1 MRLFFCDFFCEN
13 HIFFF
18 YFCKR
23 CGIIYLS
30 VLSGQ
35 KIPLLL
41 LVMEVFMKLVLEK
54 LKIDL
59 QEKLDSEEIIVD
71 DVTFEEKGKYHFLT
85 VTLDKIGGIDLETI
99 VDATKIVNEVVDKAD
114 ITDDSYILDVVSKER
129 GE

>member
-1 MRLFFCDFFCEN
+1 M
-13 HIFFF
+13 
-18 YFCKR
+18 
-23 CGIIYLS
+23 G
-30 VLSGQ
+30 
-35 KIPLLL
+35 
-41 LVMEVFMKLVLEK
+41 
-54 LKIDL
+54 
-59 QEKLDSEEIIVD
+59 SEEIIVD

>member
-1 MRLFFCDFFCEN
+1 
-13 HIFFF
+13 
-18 YFCKR
+18 
-23 CGIIYLS
+23 
-30 VLSGQ
+30 
-35 KIPLLL
+35 
-41 LVMEVFMKLVLEK
+41 MKLVLEK

-99 VDATKIVNEVVDKAD
+99 VDVTKIVNEVVDKAD

>member
-1 MRLFFCDFFCEN
+1 
-13 HIFFF
+13 
-18 YFCKR
+18 
-23 CGIIYLS
+23 
-30 VLSGQ
+30 
-35 KIPLLL
+35 
-41 LVMEVFMKLVLEK
+41 MKLVLDK

-85 VTLDKIGGIDLETI
+85 ITLDKIGGIDLETI

>member
-1 MRLFFCDFFCEN
+1 
-13 HIFFF
+13 
-18 YFCKR
+18 
-23 CGIIYLS
+23 
-30 VLSGQ
+30 
-35 KIPLLL
+35 
-41 LVMEVFMKLVLEK
+41 MKLVLEK

-59 QEKLDSEEIIVD
+59 QERLDGGEIIVD

>member
-1 MRLFFCDFFCEN
+1 
-13 HIFFF
+13 
-18 YFCKR
+18 
-23 CGIIYLS
+23 
-30 VLSGQ
+30 
-35 KIPLLL
+35 
-41 LVMEVFMKLVLEK
+41 MKLVLEK

-59 QEKLDSEEIIVD
+59 QERLGSEEIIVD
-71 DVTFEEKGKYHFLT
+71 DVTFEAKGKYHFLT

>member
-1 MRLFFCDFFCEN
+1 
-13 HIFFF
+13 
-18 YFCKR
+18 
-23 CGIIYLS
+23 
-30 VLSGQ
+30 
-35 KIPLLL
+35 
-41 LVMEVFMKLVLEK
+41 MKLVLEK

-59 QEKLDSEEIIVD
+59 QERLDSDELIVD

>member
-1 MRLFFCDFFCEN
+1 
-13 HIFFF
+13 
-18 YFCKR
+18 
-23 CGIIYLS
+23 
-30 VLSGQ
+30 
-35 KIPLLL
+35 
-41 LVMEVFMKLVLEK
+41 MKLVLEK

-59 QEKLDSEEIIVD
+59 QKRLDSEEIIVD

-99 VDATKIVNEVVDKAD
+99 VDATKIVNEVVDEAN

>member
-1 MRLFFCDFFCEN
+1 
-13 HIFFF
+13 
-18 YFCKR
+18 
-23 CGIIYLS
+23 
-30 VLSGQ
+30 
-35 KIPLLL
+35 
-41 LVMEVFMKLVLEK
+41 MKLVLEK

-59 QEKLDSEEIIVD
+59 QERLDSEEIIVD

-99 VDATKIVNEVVDKAD
+99 VDATKIVNEVVDEAY

>member
-1 MRLFFCDFFCEN
+1 
-13 HIFFF
+13 
-18 YFCKR
+18 
-23 CGIIYLS
+23 
-30 VLSGQ
+30 
-35 KIPLLL
+35 
-41 LVMEVFMKLVLEK
+41 MKLVLEK

-59 QEKLDSEEIIVD
+59 QERLGSEEIIVD

-99 VDATKIVNEVVDKAD
+99 VDVTKIVNEVVDKAD

>member
-1 MRLFFCDFFCEN
+1 
-13 HIFFF
+13 
-18 YFCKR
+18 
-23 CGIIYLS
+23 
-30 VLSGQ
+30 
-35 KIPLLL
+35 
-41 LVMEVFMKLVLEK
+41 MKLVLEK

-59 QEKLDSEEIIVD
+59 QERLDGEEIIVD
-71 DVTFEEKGKYHFLT
+71 DVTFEEKGKYLFLT

>member
-1 MRLFFCDFFCEN
+1 
-13 HIFFF
+13 
-18 YFCKR
+18 
-23 CGIIYLS
+23 
-30 VLSGQ
+30 
-35 KIPLLL
+35 
-41 LVMEVFMKLVLEK
+41 MKLVLEK

-59 QEKLDSEEIIVD
+59 QERLDSDEIIVD

-99 VDATKIVNEVVDKAD
+99 ADATKIVNEVVDKAD

>member
-1 MRLFFCDFFCEN
+1 
-13 HIFFF
+13 
-18 YFCKR
+18 
-23 CGIIYLS
+23 
-30 VLSGQ
+30 
-35 KIPLLL
+35 
-41 LVMEVFMKLVLEK
+41 MKLVLEK

-59 QEKLDSEEIIVD
+59 QEKLDGEEIIVD

>member
-1 MRLFFCDFFCEN
+1 
-13 HIFFF
+13 
-18 YFCKR
+18 
-23 CGIIYLS
+23 
-30 VLSGQ
+30 
-35 KIPLLL
+35 
-41 LVMEVFMKLVLEK
+41 MKLVLEK

-59 QEKLDSEEIIVD
+59 QERLDGEEIIVD

-99 VDATKIVNEVVDKAD
+99 VDATKIVNEIVDKAD

>member
-1 MRLFFCDFFCEN
+1 
-13 HIFFF
+13 
-18 YFCKR
+18 
-23 CGIIYLS
+23 
-30 VLSGQ
+30 
-35 KIPLLL
+35 
-41 LVMEVFMKLVLEK
+41 MKLVLDK

-59 QEKLDSEEIIVD
+59 QKRLDSEEIIVD

-99 VDATKIVNEVVDKAD
+99 VDATKIVNEVVDEAY

>member
-1 MRLFFCDFFCEN
+1 
-13 HIFFF
+13 
-18 YFCKR
+18 
-23 CGIIYLS
+23 
-30 VLSGQ
+30 
-35 KIPLLL
+35 
-41 LVMEVFMKLVLEK
+41 MKLVLEK

-59 QEKLDSEEIIVD
+59 QERLDGEEIIVY

>member
-1 MRLFFCDFFCEN
+1 M
-13 HIFFF
+13 
-18 YFCKR
+18 
-23 CGIIYLS
+23 
-30 VLSGQ
+30 
-35 KIPLLL
+35 
-41 LVMEVFMKLVLEK
+41 
-54 LKIDL
+54 
-59 QEKLDSEEIIVD
+59 VD